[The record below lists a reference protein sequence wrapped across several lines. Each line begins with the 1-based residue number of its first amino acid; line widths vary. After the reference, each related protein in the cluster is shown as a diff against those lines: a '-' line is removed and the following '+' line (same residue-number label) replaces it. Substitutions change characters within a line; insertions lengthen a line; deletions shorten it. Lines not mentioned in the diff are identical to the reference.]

1 MKWVCLLL
9 ASLVLM
15 TLLGCQNV
23 DVQPAKKEES
33 YTTNELATEQFI
45 RSHLL
50 TKEGLIQTDV
60 QKRANVFLSESLGLW
75 MLYLVD
81 SGREEEF
88 AQQVTLLQDHFLD
101 PSSLVYW
108 EINEGKPSKVNAW
121 IDDARIMRALYKAA
135 HIFDHPEYIEMAK
148 DIGESLNDYAFTQK
162 WPVDY
167 VDIPS
172 KAKSNVLTISYLDSE
187 ALDILQ
193 KLHIR
198 SSKDSNSLRKWVQSI
213 PVQNGF
219 YPKSFNMKSKAFH
232 YDEEINLIDQLYVA
246 YHLEQ
251 ANISTDH
258 FAKWINQE
266 FQKEKKLVGRYHF
279 ETKIRSVT
287 YESPAVY
294 SLAVLYSVEREEKEQ
309 VLQYYQ
315 AMKNLSVQNKEHS
328 EYGGYIDISQQQTHS
343 FDNLLPLLAERT
355 LLNERYIR

>member
-1 MKWVCLLL
+1 MKWGHLLL
-9 ASLVLM
+9 ISTLFA
-15 TLLGCQNV
+15 TLLGCQDTTV
-23 DVQPAKKEES
+23 HPIEKEEN

-50 TKEGLIQTDV
+50 TKEGFIQTDV

-75 MLYLVD
+75 MLYLVE
-81 SGREEEF
+81 SGREKEF
-88 AQQVTLLQDHFLD
+88 DQQVNLLQDHFLD

-108 EINEGKPSKVNAW
+108 EITEGKPSKVNAW

-135 HIFDHPEYIEMAK
+135 HIFDHPEYIEIAK
-148 DIGESLNDYAFTQK
+148 EIGESLNDYAFEQK

-167 VDIPS
+167 VDIPT
-172 KAKSNVLTISYLDSE
+172 KAKSSIITISYLDSE

-193 KLHIR
+193 QLQIR
-198 SSKDSNSLRKWVQSI
+198 STKDSNSLRKWVQSI

-219 YPKSFNMKSKAFH
+219 YPKSFNTKSKTFH
-232 YDEEINLIDQLYVA
+232 YDKEINLIDQLYVA

-251 ANISTDH
+251 ANVSTDH
-258 FAKWINQE
+258 FASWVNQE
-266 FQKEKKLVGRYHF
+266 FKKEKKLVGRYHF
-279 ETKIRSVT
+279 ETKIPSVT

-294 SLAVLYSVEREEKEQ
+294 SLAILYSVEREDKEQ
-309 VLQYYQ
+309 ALQYYH
-315 AMKNLSVQNKEHS
+315 AMQSLSVQNKERS

-355 LLNERYIR
+355 LLNEGYIQ